1 MRPYLPE
8 TADNYEFGMKSDL
21 LDGRMRFNATVFH
34 NEYKNQQ
41 LTVGRLVDGQPTAD
55 LINAQ
60 QATLSGVEIETMA
73 RLSDS
78 LTFTATMGYIRG
90 DYDEF
95 TVMDNVTVVSG
106 DGSLSGQEV
115 ERDLSDTEFGS
126 GPSYSFDLGLMH
138 NMSLG
143 DSGELMTSIGATF
156 KDATDYTLNNTPS
169 SQQPSYWV
177 VDGRM
182 TWFMANDK
190 TSVSLWVNNLF
201 DKDYVTTML
210 DQAGDIQIG
219 GIDQGL
225 GMAASYWGEPR
236 RYGLE
241 LKHRF

>member
-1 MRPYLPE
+1 
-8 TADNYEFGMKSDL
+8 
-21 LDGRMRFNATVFH
+21 
-34 NEYKNQQ
+34 
-41 LTVGRLVDGQPTAD
+41 
-55 LINAQ
+55 
-60 QATLSGVEIETMA
+60 
-73 RLSDS
+73 
-78 LTFTATMGYIRG
+78 
-90 DYDEF
+90 
-95 TVMDNVTVVSG
+95 
-106 DGSLSGQEV
+106 
-115 ERDLSDTEFGS
+115 
-126 GPSYSFDLGLMH
+126 MH

-156 KDATDYTLNNTPS
+156 KDAVSYTLNNTPS
-169 SQQPSYWV
+169 SQQPSYWL

-201 DKDYVTTML
+201 NKDYVTTML